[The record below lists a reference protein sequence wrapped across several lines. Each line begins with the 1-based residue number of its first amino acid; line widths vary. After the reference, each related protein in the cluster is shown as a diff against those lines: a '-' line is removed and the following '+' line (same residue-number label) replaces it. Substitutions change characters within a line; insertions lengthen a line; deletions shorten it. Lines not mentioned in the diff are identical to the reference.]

1 MKNLV
6 SYFVL
11 SLFLFS
17 CKKEAQKPVWINEKT
32 ELDFHFQNL
41 KFKCEDENWEVFL
54 ITSIQPIELK
64 SSYKSG
70 ILTIQ
75 SPLKGGV
82 LEGMAQLY
90 LRNKDADFYYPIKLT
105 NTEASSSVID
115 FRSPKTLNP
124 DSILNQQ
131 RIIYQIDEF
140 RNIVPNQRKELFKE
154 DELRISPKA
163 GIYKTSKNNP
173 LTSYYVQPGSCV
185 EIPLTFIYN
194 TFENSYEIKAG
205 PLMDKYKNTIA
216 DGTLVTFVYESQQIG
231 KMEINA
237 LKGFAIAKIPAN
249 VNYQIYAQI
258 DQLTSKKIVL
268 KP

>member
-6 SYFVL
+6 AYLVL
-11 SLFLFS
+11 TIFLFS
-17 CKKEAQKPVWINEKT
+17 CKKEAQKPVWINAKT
-32 ELDFHFQNL
+32 ILNFHFQDL

-54 ITSIQPIELK
+54 ITSIQPLELK
-64 SSYKSG
+64 SIYKSG

-82 LEGMAQLY
+82 LEGMAQVC
-90 LRNKDADFYYPIKLT
+90 LRNKNADFYYPIKLV

-131 RIIYQIDEF
+131 RIVYQIDEF
-140 RNIVPNQRKELFKE
+140 RNIVANQKKELFKE

-185 EIPLTFIYN
+185 EIPLTFAYN

-216 DGTLVTFVYESQQIG
+216 DGTLVTFVYQSQQIG
-231 KMEINA
+231 KMEISA
-237 LKGFAIAKIPAN
+237 LKGFAIAKIPADL
-249 VNYQIYAQI
+249 NYQIYAQI
-258 DQLTSKKIVL
+258 DQITSKKIIL